1 MNLIGDLRRL
11 EPGVV
16 PWGGRR
22 WAAVGAC
29 HSDDGRGLP
38 WITPGRITFYCFVL
52 YSYRYYIQRL
62 ILYMQYFCHMID
74 ASTLSFLRISK

>member
-1 MNLIGDLRRL
+1 MNLIGDLWRL

-22 WAAVGAC
+22 RAAVGAC

-38 WITPGRITFYCFVL
+38 RITPGRITFYCFVL
-52 YSYRYYIQRL
+52 YGYLYYIQMI
-62 ILYMQYFCHMID
+62 ILYMHYLCHMTD
-74 ASTLSFLRISK
+74 VSSLSFLRITK